1 MTMTLKRQLNDDEK
15 QHILRVHG
23 RKCFATG
30 HHIPDGEEVQFDHI
44 QAFALD
50 GVSELDNIAPMCQ
63 DHNLQKG
70 TLSLADF
77 RVKLQL
83 NEFFSRGDRLTVGD
97 LLRYLKGRGDIAE
110 FGKAV
115 TVTERDDTVKV
126 ESSAAEQSYRLYRCP
141 LTQWQYFYATLDI
154 SLLDSDDDSD
164 HSVGLQPRYLIPEKV
179 FELYRH
185 FQRHPVLLP
194 SLGRVVDN
202 RIRLFDGQ
210 HKIAGLLWTGRREF
224 ECKIYT
230 TYDMWLLNQTN
241 IAAHDRFAQL
251 RFFSSIMVMKLG
263 ALFGADFDEYKMAEE
278 EPTKS
283 EAAFLKWLERRDAG
297 VVTRGDRAAQ
307 FRSFLYSSVIE
318 HADNKLKGLIS
329 ASNRSTDEKPLTID
343 MLSKSL
349 FACFLYREPVEDNMA
364 TDAYM
369 REHETQNMVSLM
381 NMLHD
386 LGLHAWNPKA
396 LNGDTTQRKLERMF
410 RSKSMMAWSELLR
423 DAVLAKLDLTDADD
437 RARPFYREL
446 DRRQVEGIKQTVARL
461 FNWKFWSDP
470 GDEIDR
476 VFSDNKSAVKQWLRA
491 HDLTAGYLLGAP
503 A

>member
-1 MTMTLKRQLNDDEK
+1 
-15 QHILRVHG
+15 
-23 RKCFATG
+23 
-30 HHIPDGEEVQFDHI
+30 
-44 QAFALD
+44 
-50 GVSELDNIAPMCQ
+50 MCQ

-77 RVKLQL
+77 RVKVQL
-83 NEFFSRGDRLTVGD
+83 NEFFKRGDRLTVGH
-97 LLRYLKGRGDIAE
+97 LLRYLKEREDISE

-115 TVTERDDTVKV
+115 TVSERDDSVQL
-126 ESSAAEQSYRLYRCP
+126 ESSAAKYSYRLYRCP
-141 LTQWQYFYATLDI
+141 LTKWKYFYATLDI
-154 SLLDSDDDSD
+154 SLLDSDDESD
-164 HSVGLQPRYLIPEKV
+164 HSIGLQPRYLIPEKV

-194 SLGRVVDN
+194 SIGRVVGN

-230 TYDMWLLNQTN
+230 KYDIRLLNQTN
-241 IAAHDRFAQL
+241 ISAHDTFAQL

-263 ALFGADFDEYKMAEE
+263 ALFGADFDEYKKSEE

-297 VVTRGDRAAQ
+297 VVKKADRSEQ
-307 FRSFLYSSVIE
+307 FRSFLYNSVIE
-318 HADNKLKGLIS
+318 HPDNKLKGLIS
-329 ASNRSTDEKPLTID
+329 SSNRSTDEKPLTID

-349 FACFLYREPVEDNMA
+349 FACFLYRQPVEDNMA
-364 TDAYM
+364 TEVYK
-369 REHETQNMVSLM
+369 RESEIENIVLLI

-386 LGLHAWNPKA
+386 LGLNAWNPKA
-396 LNGDTTQRKLERMF
+396 LKGDTTQRKLERMF
-410 RSKSMMAWSELLR
+410 CSKSMMAWSELLR

-437 RARPFYREL
+437 RACPFYREL
-446 DRRQVEGIKQTVARL
+446 DKRQLEGIKQTAARL
-461 FNWKFWSDP
+461 FAWKFWADA

-476 VFSDNKSAVKQWLRA
+476 VLSDNKSAVKEWLRA
-491 HDLTAGYLLGAP
+491 HDLTTGYLLGAP

>member
-1 MTMTLKRQLNDDEK
+1 MTATLKRQLSDDEK
-15 QHILRVHG
+15 KHILQVHG

-30 HHIPDGEEVQFDHI
+30 HEIPESEEVQFDHI
-44 QAFALD
+44 HAFALD
-50 GVSELDNIAPMCQ
+50 GASELDNIAPMCQ
-63 DHNLQKG
+63 DHNLQKS

-83 NEFFSRGDRLTVGD
+83 NEFFRRGDRLTVGH
-97 LLRYLKGRGDIAE
+97 LLRYLKERGDITA

-115 TVTERDDTVKV
+115 TVSECDDTVQV
-126 ESSAAEQSYRLYRCP
+126 ESSAGRHSYRLYQCP
-141 LTQWQYFYATLDI
+141 LTKWKYFYATLDV
-154 SLLDSDDDSD
+154 SVLDSDDESD
-164 HSVGLQPRYLIPEKV
+164 HSIGLQPRYLIPEKV

-185 FQRHPVLLP
+185 FHRNPVLLP
-194 SLGRVVDN
+194 SIGRIVGS

-230 TYDMWLLNQTN
+230 KHDIRLLNQTN
-241 IAAHDRFAQL
+241 IAAHDTFAQL

-263 ALFGADFDEYKMAEE
+263 TLFGADFDEYKKSED
-278 EPTKS
+278 EPIKS

-297 VVTRGDRAAQ
+297 AVKKRDRSKE
-307 FRSFLYSSVIE
+307 FRSFLYNSVIE
-318 HADNKLKGLIS
+318 HPDNKLKALIS

-349 FACFLYREPVEDNMA
+349 FACFLYRLPVEDNMA
-364 TDAYM
+364 TEAYR
-369 REHETQNMVSLM
+369 RENEIENIVLLM
-381 NMLHD
+381 NILHD
-386 LGLHAWNPKA
+386 LGLNAWNPKA
-396 LNGDTTQRKLERMF
+396 LSGDTTQRKLERMF

-437 RARPFYREL
+437 RVRPFYREL
-446 DRRQVEGIKQTVARL
+446 HKQHLEAIKQTAARL
-461 FNWKFWSDP
+461 FGWKFWSDP

-476 VFSDNKSAVKQWLRA
+476 VLSDNKSAVKGWFRQ

>member
-1 MTMTLKRQLNDDEK
+1 MTVTLKRQLNDDEK
-15 QHILRVHG
+15 KHILKIHG
-23 RKCFATG
+23 RKCFATE
-30 HHIPDGEEVQFDHI
+30 HEIPDGEEIHFDHI
-44 QAFALD
+44 QAFTLD
-50 GVSELDNIAPMCQ
+50 GASELDNIAPMCQ

-83 NEFFSRGDRLTVGD
+83 NEFFKRGDRLTVGH
-97 LLRYLKGRGDIAE
+97 LLRYLKERGDITE

-115 TVTERDDTVKV
+115 TVSERDDSVQV
-126 ESSAAEQSYRLYRCP
+126 ESSAAKQSYRLYHCP
-141 LTQWQYFYATLDI
+141 LTKWRYFYATLDI
-154 SLLDSDDDSD
+154 SLLDSDDESD
-164 HSVGLQPRYLIPEKV
+164 HAIGLQPRYLIPDNV

-194 SLGRVVDN
+194 SIGRVVGN

-230 TYDMWLLNQTN
+230 KHDIRLLNQTN
-241 IAAHDRFAQL
+241 ISAHDTFAQL

-263 ALFGADFDEYKMAEE
+263 ALFGADFDEYKKAEE
-278 EPTKS
+278 EPIKS

-297 VVTRGDRAAQ
+297 AVKKGDRSEQ
-307 FRSFLYSSVIE
+307 FRSFLYNSVIE
-318 HADNKLKGLIS
+318 HPDNKLKGLIS
-329 ASNRSTDEKPLTID
+329 SSNRSTDEKPLTID

-349 FACFLYREPVEDNMA
+349 FACFLYRQPVEDNMA
-364 TDAYM
+364 TEAYK
-369 REHETQNMVSLM
+369 RENETENTVSLM

-386 LGLHAWNPKA
+386 LGLHAWNPRA

-437 RARPFYREL
+437 RVRPFYREL
-446 DRRQVEGIKQTVARL
+446 DKRQLEGIKQTVARL

-476 VFSDNKSAVKQWLRA
+476 VLSDNKSAVKQWLRG